1 MGFLFSR
8 PVKPT
13 PPRRHPSIVHL
24 QDYVGLPLPTV
35 MATLRKRD
43 ILTAT
48 VAIKP
53 NEPFDP
59 KSVQAPTGAL
69 LVVYNCENDY
79 VERLVYHTG

>member
-8 PVKPT
+8 PVQPP

-35 MATLRKRD
+35 MAALRTRD
-43 ILTAT
+43 ILTAP
-48 VAIKP
+48 VAMKP
-53 NEPFDP
+53 GESFDP
-59 KSVQAPTGAL
+59 KSVRAPTGAL
-69 LVVYNCENDY
+69 LVVYNCEHFF